1 MNRFIL
7 DTNICLAYIRGNRK
21 FCEEIDKRL
30 DLFKPDVQVI
40 ISVVTK
46 AELLSLGVQN
56 GWGKN
61 KLNNLKNL
69 LNKLFVID
77 INESDSDL
85 MEAYAK
91 IDAFSQGRLPEQ
103 PLEMRARNMGK
114 NDLWI
119 AATAYLANAALVTTD
134 GDFDHLHDKWITVYK
149 FLWTATL

>member
-56 GWGKN
+56 DWGKN
-61 KLNNLKNL
+61 KLNNLK
-69 LNKLFVID
+69 
-77 INESDSDL
+77 
-85 MEAYAK
+85 
-91 IDAFSQGRLPEQ
+91 
-103 PLEMRARNMGK
+103 K
-114 NDLWI
+114 NI
-119 AATAYLANAALVTTD
+119 
-134 GDFDHLHDKWITVYK
+134 K
-149 FLWTATL
+149 

>member
-21 FCEEIDKRL
+21 FCEEIDKCL

-61 KLNNLKNL
+61 KLNNLKKI

-91 IDAFSQGRLPEQ
+91 IDAYSQGRLPEQ
-103 PLEMRARNMGK
+103 PLEMSARNMGK

>member
-30 DLFKPDVQVI
+30 DMFKPDVQVI

-77 INESDSDL
+77 INERDSDL

-103 PLEMRARNMGK
+103 PLEMSARNMGK

-119 AATAYLANAALVTTD
+119 AATACVANAALVTTD
-134 GDFDHLHDKWITVYK
+134 GDFDHLHDKLITVYK

>member
-103 PLEMRARNMGK
+103 PLEMSARNMGK

-119 AATAYLANAALVTTD
+119 AATAYVANAALVTTD